1 MFQNNTARTGVKL
14 YECYIFML
22 WSVCSEKPVF
32 VSTFLP
38 FCPVSF
44 WSQLVYGCGRVETRF
59 YLSGT
64 GVATL
69 QSRQRLVTNPLR
81 EDQNETNFSTS
92 SLSDAVKTFF
102 HRRFIGADR
111 RLIGDFPPS
120 PWFSSHLLV
129 LLNIGVCGKVTLIRH
144 KTYKIQK
151 SKNPMV

>member
-1 MFQNNTARTGVKL
+1 MLFFAHQ
-14 YECYIFML
+14 YI
-22 WSVCSEKPVF
+22 CSEKPVF

-111 RLIGDFPPS
+111 RIDRALPPL
-120 PWFSSHLLV
+120 PVIFVTFTRLTY
-129 LLNIGVCGKVTLIRH
+129 IGVCGKVTLIRH
-144 KTYKIQK
+144 KT
-151 SKNPMV
+151 